1 MNTPTSGNYEHG
13 YRAVLVRED
22 TKRSLREFRAGLS
35 ERDLFQ
41 ERRIAT
47 AAVEIALEDAE
58 SDAAARER
66 LFAMVKDVVR
76 RDLNDTQAD

>member
-1 MNTPTSGNYEHG
+1 MTIQTSGNYEQG

-22 TKRSLREFRAGLS
+22 TKKSLRDFRSGLP

-47 AAVEIALEDAE
+47 AALEMAIEDASSSE
-58 SDAAARER
+58 QARER
-66 LFAMVKDVVR
+66 LFARVKDVVR
-76 RDLNDTQAD
+76 RDLDDSQAA

>member
-1 MNTPTSGNYEHG
+1 MTTPTSGNYEQG

-22 TKRSLREFRAGLS
+22 TKKSLRKFRAGLP

-47 AAVEIALEDAE
+47 AALEMAMEDA
-58 SDAAARER
+58 SKDDKARER
-66 LFAMVKDVVR
+66 LFARVKEVVR
-76 RDLNDTQAD
+76 RDLDDDKTA

>member
-1 MNTPTSGNYEHG
+1 MTTQTSGNYEQG

-22 TKRSLREFRAGLS
+22 TKKSLRVFRSGLP

-47 AAVEIALEDAE
+47 AALEMAMEDA
-58 SDAAARER
+58 SKDDKARER
-66 LFAMVKDVVR
+66 LFARVKDVVR
-76 RDLNDTQAD
+76 RDLDDSKTA